1 MINLSSI
8 SSGVEIQRAADHVC
22 QRSIY
27 FADPDG
33 NRLEIYYE
41 LPGALQRWPNG
52 RGDGDQQLTVTTPN
66 EPLPAW
72 LSERWA

>member
-41 LPGALQRWPNG
+41 MPRALDPFPNG
-52 RGDGDQQLTVTTPN
+52 RGDAAQRQRN
-66 EPLPAW
+66 ANSW
-72 LSERWA
+72 